1 MFDDTKE
8 KYLIIKLVVTKNADM
23 DDVLLDMQCGIDH
36 PLIVDME
43 IVGTSDK
50 IIYDIDEE

>member
-1 MFDDTKE
+1 MLDDTKE

-23 DDVLLDMQCGIDH
+23 DDVLLDMQCEINH